1 MIKKYFNN
9 DELWILMYLIIFT
22 LLFIFIALSYKA
34 YLEEDLT
41 QEDLSQMRIE
51 RR

>member
-22 LLFIFIALSYKA
+22 LLFTFIALSYGA

-41 QEDLSQMRIE
+41 QKDLSQMKIE